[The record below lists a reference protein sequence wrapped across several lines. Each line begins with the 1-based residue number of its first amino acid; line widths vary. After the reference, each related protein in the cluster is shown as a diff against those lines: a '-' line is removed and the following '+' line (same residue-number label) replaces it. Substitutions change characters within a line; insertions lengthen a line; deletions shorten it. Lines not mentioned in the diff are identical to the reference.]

1 MTAKEFQFLVL
12 NTKADWERGR
22 LHNLTADDGG
32 IQLRSGLQFV
42 AEHKLNRFEVV
53 DLAVGDL
60 GQVYWLDGKN
70 RQIVLFDSQQ
80 NYSESIDFLQDLFD
94 RPTNIAYSPSTIYVA
109 DESKP
114 LYQTRIYA
122 LAHRLNW
129 QIRREFTL
137 PVGIKAI
144 DLVADRDGTLY
155 VLLNIGE
162 QLIAKYDSSGQ
173 LIATT
178 GFVRGDL
185 TEPQAIAIAPDGHI
199 CVLTAEAIVKF
210 KPDGSPAETHA
221 RLYLEELIPKSMSPA
236 GLAIDGEGNFYFGD
250 RCPSLVGEEEER
262 FIFCLSP
269 SGDTAQP
276 VTGYRGAAE
285 KLVLDRTNRL
295 VIFNPERQEINIL
308 RGEKRFLRR
317 QFPKLPTGKFYSQ
330 ALDSTN
336 SGQRWHKIVL
346 DAEIPANTQIKVYYA
361 ISDDLN
367 SDLGKAEALRDR
379 QWSESIINPTDA
391 LIRGTAGR
399 YLYLKVE
406 LIGSDRATPTLKS
419 LRVEFPRRSYL
430 RYLPAVYQEDEASR
444 DFLERFLSIF
454 ETSLSKVERQ
464 IDQIVRY
471 FDAEVVS
478 PEFLP
483 WLASWLA
490 IAVDD
495 NWTEKQLRQLIQKAP
510 QLYQQRGTREGI
522 AATVEIFTGSRPL
535 VVEPFQVT
543 HSELNKLY
551 GNNPFR
557 FWVLLDTAH
566 IQKEIELQTLQRL
579 IEAETPAHTEA
590 CLRVL
595 SPSIALDRESYLGF
609 NSRVFDPA
617 LRLDRGAAI
626 SQDSIL
632 TDPEEYGQLGR
643 RSRLSLDTILN

>member
-1 MTAKEFQFLVL
+1 MKAKEFQFLIL

-22 LHNLTADDGG
+22 LHNLTVDDRG

-42 AEHKLNRFEVV
+42 PEQKLNRFEIV

-60 GQVYWLDGKN
+60 GQVYLLDGKN
-70 RQIVLFDSQQ
+70 RQIWLFDSQQ

-109 DESKP
+109 DEFSP
-114 LYQTRIYA
+114 SNQTRIYA
-122 LAHRLNW
+122 FAHKLDW
-129 QIRREFTL
+129 QIRWKVTL
-137 PVGIKAI
+137 PVGFKVI

-155 VLLNIGE
+155 VLLNLGE
-162 QLIAKYDSSGQ
+162 QLIFKYNASGES
-173 LIATT
+173 IPTT

-185 TEPQAIAIAPDGHI
+185 TEPQAIAIAPNGYI
-199 CVLTAEAIVKF
+199 CVLTAEAIVRF
-210 KPDGSPAETHA
+210 QPDGYPAETQA
-221 RLYLEELIPKSMSPA
+221 RIELEGLISRYMQPS
-236 GLAIDGEGNFYFGD
+236 GLTVDSEGNFYFGD
-250 RCPSLVGEEEER
+250 RRPLPVGEEEER

-269 SGDTAQP
+269 SGDIAQP
-276 VTGYRGAAE
+276 VKGYRGAAA

-295 VIFNPERQEINIL
+295 VVFNAERQELNIL
-308 RGEKRFLRR
+308 RGEKRFLRTK
-317 QFPKLPTGKFYSQ
+317 FPKLPTGKFYSQ

-336 SGQRWHKIVL
+336 LGQRWHKIVL

-361 ISDDLN
+361 ISDELN
-367 SDLGKAEALRDR
+367 SGL

-391 LIRGTAGR
+391 LIRGNAGR

-406 LIGSDRATPTLKS
+406 LIGSDRATPILKS
-419 LRVEFPRRSYL
+419 VRVEFPRRSYL
-430 RYLPAVYQEDEASR
+430 RHLPAVYQEDEASR

-454 ETSLSKVERQ
+454 ETSLSNIERQ

-471 FDAEVVS
+471 FDGEVAP

-495 NWTEKQLRQLIQKAP
+495 NWTEIQLRQLIQKAP

-551 GNNPFR
+551 GNNPNPFR

-566 IQKEIELQTLQRL
+566 IQKEIELPTLQRL
-579 IEAETPAHTEA
+579 IEAEIPAHTEA

-595 SPSIALDRESYLGF
+595 SPSIALDCESYLGF

-626 SQDSIL
+626 SQESIL
-632 TDPEEYGQLGR
+632 SDPEESGQIGR
-643 RSRLSLDTILN
+643 RSSLGVDTVLS

>member
-1 MTAKEFQFLVL
+1 
-12 NTKADWERGR
+12 
-22 LHNLTADDGG
+22 
-32 IQLRSGLQFV
+32 
-42 AEHKLNRFEVV
+42 
-53 DLAVGDL
+53 
-60 GQVYWLDGKN
+60 
-70 RQIVLFDSQQ
+70 
-80 NYSESIDFLQDLFD
+80 
-94 RPTNIAYSPSTIYVA
+94 
-109 DESKP
+109 
-114 LYQTRIYA
+114 
-122 LAHRLNW
+122 
-129 QIRREFTL
+129 
-137 PVGIKAI
+137 
-144 DLVADRDGTLY
+144 
-155 VLLNIGE
+155 
-162 QLIAKYDSSGQ
+162 
-173 LIATT
+173 
-178 GFVRGDL
+178 
-185 TEPQAIAIAPDGHI
+185 
-199 CVLTAEAIVKF
+199 
-210 KPDGSPAETHA
+210 
-221 RLYLEELIPKSMSPA
+221 MSPA

-250 RCPSLVGEEEER
+250 RRPSLVREEEER
-262 FIFCLSP
+262 FIFCLAP
-269 SGDTAQP
+269 TGDIAQP
-276 VTGYRGAAE
+276 VTGYRSAAE

-295 VIFNPERQEINIL
+295 VVFNAERQEIKIL
-308 RGEKRFLRR
+308 RGEKRFLRTE
-317 QFPKLPTGKFYSQ
+317 FPKLPTGKFYSQ
-330 ALDSTN
+330 ALDSTKL
-336 SGQRWHKIVL
+336 GQRWHKIVL

-367 SDLGKAEALRDR
+367 SGL

-391 LIRGTAGR
+391 LIRGAAGR

-406 LIGSDRATPTLKS
+406 LIGSDRATPILKTV
-419 LRVEFPRRSYL
+419 RVEFPRRSYL

-454 ETSLSKVERQ
+454 ETSLTNIERQ

-490 IAVDD
+490 ISVDD
-495 NWTEKQLRQLIQKAP
+495 NWTETQLRQLIQKAP

-566 IQKEIELQTLQRL
+566 IQKEIELPTLQRL
-579 IEAETPAHTEA
+579 IEAEIPAHTEA

-626 SQDSIL
+626 SQESIL
-632 TDPEEYGQLGR
+632 SDPEESGQIGR
-643 RSRLSLDTILN
+643 RSSLSVDTVLT